1 MTSYHDIY
9 KSNNS
14 IIWILLT
21 YMHYHYANPFSKKC
35 QGSKSKRFYDLK
47 MEMEII
53 SENIKLS
60 KVNLKADQT
69 RFRFSYV
76 IT

>member
-1 MTSYHDIY
+1 MRIS
-9 KSNNS
+9 K
-14 IIWILLT
+14 
-21 YMHYHYANPFSKKC
+21 PFSEKNVKAVNR
-35 QGSKSKRFYDLK
+35 KRFYDLK

-69 RFRFSYV
+69 RFRFPYV

>member
-1 MTSYHDIY
+1 MIF
-9 KSNNS
+9 K
-14 IIWILLT
+14 
-21 YMHYHYANPFSKKC
+21 YMM
-35 QGSKSKRFYDLK
+35 GSFAECVFRNHSQKNVNAVNRKRFYDLK